1 MCCLVGHQLGGWL
14 DSSTQDAMSWLDQQE
29 RQLLQ
34 VAETIRRRKLADEFI
49 SLTPASS
56 ACSTP
61 SPSVP
66 FYPTIFTPD
75 AVHQDYLKSIQDC
88 VHQIKEGESYELC
101 LTTRFRLTLPKSI
114 SVQSTRDPTLWRLY
128 TRHLRKNNPAPFSAL
143 LMFPQ
148 LGILSS
154 SPERFLKVSQD
165 HVAEMKPIKGTVA
178 RVLQCVC
185 DPDDPTCDMQGP
197 VCQARQLTQDRQ
209 RQQQLWQDVK
219 ERAENLMIV
228 DLIRN
233 DLAQVCEPS
242 TVRVPKLMHVETYER
257 VHHLVSTVRGQLRPD
272 VNSVQ
277 AVKTCFPPGSMT
289 GAPKLRSVQI
299 LDRLEGH
306 RARGIYSG
314 CLGYFSLDGSAD
326 FNVVIRTAVM
336 THQSSSG
343 TTEVSIGGGGAITFL
358 SDPEQE
364 WKETLLKTKS
374 VAPR

>member
-1 MCCLVGHQLGGWL
+1 
-14 DSSTQDAMSWLDQQE
+14 
-29 RQLLQ
+29 
-34 VAETIRRRKLADEFI
+34 
-49 SLTPASS
+49 
-56 ACSTP
+56 
-61 SPSVP
+61 
-66 FYPTIFTPD
+66 
-75 AVHQDYLKSIQDC
+75 
-88 VHQIKEGESYELC
+88 
-101 LTTRFRLTLPKSI
+101 
-114 SVQSTRDPTLWRLY
+114 
-128 TRHLRKNNPAPFSAL
+128 
-143 LMFPQ
+143 
-148 LGILSS
+148 
-154 SPERFLKVSQD
+154 
-165 HVAEMKPIKGTVA
+165 
-178 RVLQCVC
+178 
-185 DPDDPTCDMQGP
+185 
-197 VCQARQLTQDRQ
+197 
-209 RQQQLWQDVK
+209 
-219 ERAENLMIV
+219 MIV

-343 TTEVSIGGGGAITFL
+343 TTEVSVGGGGAITFL

-374 VAPR
+374 VAPSVKEFLEDQ